1 MLAMVTG
8 HAIEEDVKVFA
19 LSGVNQRLDIFGLVF
34 FEYFCRQHIKLPLQ
48 QVHQQAA
55 GASVAISPNFKPMK
69 TGAGFSVGCY
79 AFKVYNEL
87 LWALDGLVE
96 K

>member
-8 HAIEEDVKVFA
+8 HAVKKDVEVFTLA
-19 LSGVNQRLDIFGLVF
+19 SVYQRLDIFSLVF
-34 FEYFCRQHIKLPLQ
+34 LEHLCRQHIKLPLQ

-55 GASVAISPNFKPMK
+55 GASVAISPNFKAMK
-69 TGAGFSVGCY
+69 MGAGFSVGHY

-87 LWALDGLVE
+87 LWALEGLVE